1 MASLQVLSA
10 PTNQP
15 TLAPTVAN
23 APAGIPSGPLP
34 VVSKPA
40 GVPAT
45 PPVVSKPAGVQ
56 QSLSVQPLPQQPN
69 IYVPPKPP
77 EPPKMDKI
85 AADIGVARG
94 RGADDTTIL
103 YNLVKKNPA
112 LTEPVKV
119 AIKERKATP
128 TQVLDSIVAKY
139 APQPEAPKPGTLD
152 KFSGQWDLKG
162 LTGYAIDA
170 AKGVGKSFAK
180 VGNAIL
186 KPVGKALEKT
196 PFFEDR
202 NQKPYELT
210 DEELK
215 PKGFWQGTGKAVGD
229 ILQADVVANAVAPV
243 ASAITKS
250 SQAVKAPAAV
260 QKLLDVGGRS
270 ALDAGTAYGVAKAQG
285 YDNKDAKTAAVIAG
299 AIPWASAAFSTAAKF
314 LGVNKAGEKI
324 QYAVI
329 KPTQADV
336 KSGFKIEN
344 VNKYD
349 LGGSLKDTAQKTQ
362 DAITTRVEK
371 LKSLL
376 KPGSAEIDLNKV
388 YYETAKKFEKVSLE
402 NAGSNIALKN
412 QLDRF
417 AEEMSQLSKNGI
429 VDIADGQVIK
439 RAFGAKGA
447 WQYGV
452 PAEDANAI
460 EQVYNTAYNILKTDI
475 ETAAAKAG
483 NPGVREIN
491 KELSEII
498 PIEHALIRRL
508 PVVARQ
514 NPISLTDL
522 VSLIGGSKLGVPLF
536 ILNKLTKSGTIGA
549 KLANVGKQKASTS
562 AIQTLI
568 SGPGK
573 AQVEAAP
580 TVGEIAAKIP
590 KIPIGLSI
598 QDVSANSLK
607 AEELGQKINELNAR
621 WVNNPT
627 PANKKALEAARKAYN
642 TLTKGH

>member
-1 MASLQVLSA
+1 MAGLQVVSA
-10 PTNQP
+10 PSNQP

-40 GVPAT
+40 GVPAKL
-45 PPVVSKPAGVQ
+45 PVVSKPAGVQ
-56 QSLSVQPLPQQPN
+56 QNLSVQPLPQQPS
-69 IYVPPKPP
+69 IYVPPRPP

-103 YNLVKKNPA
+103 YNLVKKNPS

-119 AIKERKATP
+119 AIQDRKATP
-128 TQVLDSIVAKY
+128 TQVLDSIVAKH
-139 APQPEAPKPGTLD
+139 APQPEEDKGSFIDRAPGR
-152 KFSGQWDLKG
+152 WDVKG
-162 LTGYAIDA
+162 LVKPAVDA
-170 AKGVGKSFAK
+170 ATGVAKSFAK
-180 VGNAIL
+180 VGATIL
-186 KPVGKALEKT
+186 KPVDKLLNIEPPGLSDEDLKA
-196 PFFEDR
+196 
-202 NQKPYELT
+202 
-210 DEELK
+210 
-215 PKGFWQGTGKAVGD
+215 KGFWQGAGKVVGD
-229 ILQADVVANAVAPV
+229 VLQADAVANAVAPV

-270 ALDAGTAYGVAKAQG
+270 ALDAATAYGVSKAQG
-285 YDNKDAKTAAVIAG
+285 ANQKDAKTAALISG
-299 AIPWASAAFSTAAKF
+299 ALPWASAAFSTAAKA

-329 KPTQADV
+329 KPTQADI

-344 VNKYD
+344 VNKYN
-349 LGGSLKDTAQKTQ
+349 LGGSLKQTAQKTQ
-362 DAITTRVEK
+362 DAITERVAK

-447 WQYGV
+447 WQYGI

-483 NPGVREIN
+483 NAGVGQVNR
-491 KELSEII
+491 ELSEII

-508 PVVARQ
+508 PVAARQ

-580 TVGEIAAKIP
+580 TVREMAAKIP
-590 KIPIGLSI
+590 KIPVGLSI

-607 AEELGQKINELNAR
+607 AEELGQKINELNAQ
-621 WVNNPT
+621 WVSNPT
-627 PANKKALEAARKAYN
+627 PANKKALDAARSMYKQ
-642 TLTKGH
+642 LTKGK